1 MRYETQ
7 DMRYESSPPKRGD
20 KGGYSPL
27 EGSAEAKRRRGVFL
41 RTHPLISSLSRQK
54 QRDMEGKLEN
64 PFLRGDRSRSVQR
77 SDQGCVNRT
86 SRQVD
91 YQLKLSSHTEH
102 TPRSANRASRF
113 RLHFSPSKGDL
124 LITIAFVIAIFM
136 GFFTISLHAQGSEL
150 FSNQLNTPL
159 LEETS
164 YPQLEEYLQIAIQ
177 QNPELQ
183 SLRYLVDAEIEKAR
197 EFSVLPDPELKINYD
212 FNPMMSESQLGRF
225 SISAMQMFPWLGTL
239 DAQKDAQNHIAE
251 ARRASLD
258 GYQLKLLRD
267 IQITWFSIAEV
278 EQQIRIA
285 EQTLNLVGDL
295 EQLVEIRYETART
308 GQADIL
314 RIQMEKERIQNR
326 IENLEDKLQPLT
338 SSFNTLLNRN
348 PGEEVITAEPRRQP
362 ELRLTQDQIT
372 SVAISENPEFET
384 LSFRKSALE
393 QQKRAAELRGRPSFG
408 IGLEVMGRDFGP
420 MSMNPDATE
429 SFIGMAT
436 IRLPIYRTRTRSQ
449 KQQITNRIQS
459 IEMDQIQTENRLSSD
474 LEEVLES
481 FRSSNRTIILLDEEL
496 IPRARQV
503 LDILTEEYTAGN
515 TRFDELL
522 QIQRELLDLEFERIE
537 AVVSQNKALA
547 RIEELI
553 GGRSDEL

>member
-1 MRYETQ
+1 MRYETR
-7 DMRYESSPPKRGD
+7 DIRYENSPLKRGD

-27 EGSAEAKRRRGVFL
+27 EGSAEAKRRRGVFH
-41 RTHPLISSLSRQK
+41 RNHPLISSLSRQK
-54 QRDMEGKLEN
+54 QRDVEGKLEN

-91 YQLKLSSHTEH
+91 YQLKLSSRTEH
-102 TPRSANRASRF
+102 KPRSANRASRF
-113 RLHFSPSKGDL
+113 RPHFPPSKGNFL
-124 LITIAFVIAIFM
+124 VAIISM
-136 GFFTISLHAQGSEL
+136 FFLFTWALTTPLHAQSA
-150 FSNQLNTPL
+150 N
-159 LEETS
+159 
-164 YPQLEEYLQIAIQ
+164 YPQLEEYMQIAIE
-177 QNPELQ
+177 QNPELH
-183 SLRYLVDAEIEKAR
+183 SLRYLVEAEDEKAR
-197 EFSVLPDPELKINYD
+197 EISVLPDPELNINYD

-239 DAQKDAQNHIAE
+239 TAQKDAQKYFAE
-251 ARRASLD
+251 ARKASLD
-258 GYQLKLLRD
+258 EQQLMLLRE
-267 IQITWFSIAEV
+267 IQIIWFSIAEV

-314 RIQMEKERIQNR
+314 RIQMEKERILNR
-326 IENLEDKLQPLT
+326 IENLQDKLLPLT
-338 SSFNTLLNRN
+338 TSFNTLLNRN
-348 PGEEVITAEPRRQP
+348 PGEEVVTSEPRQQP
-362 ELRLTQDQIT
+362 EIQLTRDEIT
-372 SVAISENPEFET
+372 NLAISENPGFET

-393 QQKRAAELRGRPSFG
+393 QQKRAAALQGRPSLG
-408 IGLEVMGRDFGP
+408 LGLEVMGRDFGP

-436 IRLPIYRTRTRSQ
+436 IRLPIYRNRTRSQ
-449 KQQITNRIQS
+449 KQQITKRIQS
-459 IEMDQIQTENRLSSD
+459 VDMERVQTENRLISD
-474 LEEVLES
+474 LEEATEN
-481 FRSSNRTIILLDEEL
+481 FRSSNRTIALLDEEL

-537 AVVSQNKALA
+537 AVVNQNKALA
-547 RIEELI
+547 RIEELT
-553 GGRSDEL
+553 GGQFNEI